1 MKKVLIDKHFFDL
14 KKPLSEGLISGLK
27 ELSKKKYVIE
37 VGGKD
42 FTPNNIIEKTLRL
55 EKIKLK
61 KSNSVSNENT
71 YSIKIRNNTVLVNGI
86 RKVKS
91 FEKAVEQII
100 KSSRKSVKQ
109 RSTKETDV
117 RIEVSLDGSGKAKIK
132 TGLGFFDHMLEQIA
146 KHANLDLQIICKGDL
161 HVGEHHTVED
171 VGITLG
177 QTLSE
182 ALGNKEGIKR
192 YGFFLPMDDAAAV
205 CSIDLGGR
213 AYLNFKVEFKRE
225 KVGELPTELVEEFF
239 RGLSSGLH
247 ANIYIR
253 ANGKNDHH
261 KIESIFK
268 AFAKALNEACRLD
281 ERSEGKLPTT
291 KGII

>member
-1 MKKVLIDKHFFDL
+1 MKKVLIDKRFFDL
-14 KKPLSEGLISGLK
+14 KKPSSEGLITGLK
-27 ELSKKKYVIE
+27 KLSKQKYVIE
-37 VGGKD
+37 VEGKD
-42 FTPNNIIEKTLRL
+42 FTLDKILEKTLRL
-55 EKIKLK
+55 EKIKIK
-61 KSNSVSNENT
+61 KSSNVSSGDT
-71 YSIKIRNNTVLVNGI
+71 SSIKIRNNTVLVNGKS
-86 RKVKS
+86 KVTS

-100 KSSRKSVKQ
+100 KSSRKSVRQ

-117 RIEVSLDGSGKAKIK
+117 RIEVFLDGSGKAKIK

-146 KHANLDLQIICKGDL
+146 KHANLDLQIICNGDL
-161 HVGEHHTVED
+161 HVDEHHTIED

-177 QTLSE
+177 QALGE
-182 ALGNKEGIKR
+182 ALGNKEGIMR

-225 KVGELPTELVEEFF
+225 RVGELPTELVEEFF

-253 ANGKNDHH
+253 ANGKNEHH

-281 ERSEGKLPTT
+281 ERSKGNLPTT
-291 KGII
+291 KGVL